1 MFNFTE
7 AIDRTGKDAIAYDAQ
22 AAIRGGSLGPTDVE
36 VAEGFDIIPMWVA
49 DMSFAT
55 APSVTRAL
63 HERVDHPCFGYFDPS
78 PAYYDAIIRWHELRN
93 GVTGMRPEHIA
104 YENGVLGGVASTLS
118 VLCSRGDSVLVHAPT
133 YVGFSK
139 TPSDQV
145 ELVAA
150 H

>member
-7 AIDRTGKDAIAYDAQ
+7 TIDRAGKDAIAYDAQ

-63 HERVDHPCFGYFDPS
+63 HERVDHPCLP
-78 PAYYDAIIRWHELRN
+78 LRPPIM
-93 GVTGMRPEHIA
+93 MR
-104 YENGVLGGVASTLS
+104 LS
-118 VLCSRGDSVLVHAPT
+118 VGTNFGTA
-133 YVGFSK
+133 
-139 TPSDQV
+139 
-145 ELVAA
+145 
-150 H
+150 

>member
-1 MFNFTE
+1 
-7 AIDRTGKDAIAYDAQ
+7 
-22 AAIRGGSLGPTDVE
+22 
-36 VAEGFDIIPMWVA
+36 MWVA

-104 YENGVLGGVASTLS
+104 YENGVLGASLLRFQFCARAVTACLFTH
-118 VLCSRGDSVLVHAPT
+118 RPM
-133 YVGFSK
+133 
-139 TPSDQV
+139 
-145 ELVAA
+145 
-150 H
+150 